1 MTNVETARLDDQDD
15 LTPQQIVAELDK
27 NIVGQA
33 EAKRAV
39 AIAIRNRW
47 RRQRLSKELRDEI
60 APKNIIMIGPTGV
73 GKTEIARR
81 LAKLLH
87 APFVKVEATKY
98 TEVGYVGRDV
108 ESMIRDLLELAIQ
121 MVRGEQRAV
130 VRDKAEQ
137 VVEDRL
143 IDMLVP
149 ARPEPPAGEPA
160 GAEEGAED
168 GFADSAR
175 RREKVRSLL
184 RAGALNDRMVT
195 ITIDEKAVPLA
206 AFSTMGLEQMEPDF
220 QNVFERLIP
229 SRSREQKMTLAEA
242 RKVLFSQEVDRLIDR
257 DKVTALAIERTE
269 QSGIVFLDELDK
281 IVGTDSKAGPDVS
294 RQGVQRDLLPIVEG
308 SAVATKHG
316 TVRTDHVLFIAA
328 GAFHGVKPSDLM
340 PELQGRFPIRVELK
354 DLTEGDFI
362 RILREPSFS
371 LIKQH
376 MALMGAENVRLSFTD
391 GAIEEMSRI
400 AVAANRASQN
410 IGARRLYTILER
422 VLDDVS
428 FRASELGGQ
437 EVSIDAD
444 YVRRQLADVL
454 KSEDLSK
461 YIL

>member
-1 MTNVETARLDDQDD
+1 
-15 LTPQQIVAELDK
+15 
-27 NIVGQA
+27 
-33 EAKRAV
+33 
-39 AIAIRNRW
+39 
-47 RRQRLSKELRDEI
+47 
-60 APKNIIMIGPTGV
+60 
-73 GKTEIARR
+73 
-81 LAKLLH
+81 
-87 APFVKVEATKY
+87 
-98 TEVGYVGRDV
+98 
-108 ESMIRDLLELAIQ
+108 
-121 MVRGEQRAV
+121 
-130 VRDKAEQ
+130 
-137 VVEDRL
+137 
-143 IDMLVP
+143 
-149 ARPEPPAGEPA
+149 
-160 GAEEGAED
+160 
-168 GFADSAR
+168 
-175 RREKVRSLL
+175 
-184 RAGALNDRMVT
+184 
-195 ITIDEKAVPLA
+195 
-206 AFSTMGLEQMEPDF
+206 MEPDF
-220 QNVFERLIP
+220 QNIFERLIP
-229 SRSREQKMTLAEA
+229 SRTREQKMTLAEA
-242 RKVLFSQEVDRLIDR
+242 RAVLFNQEVERLIDR

-316 TVRTDHVLFIAA
+316 TVRTDHILFIAA
-328 GAFHGVKPSDLM
+328 GAFHGPKPSDLM

-354 DLTEGDFI
+354 DLTEADFV

-410 IGARRLYTILER
+410 IGARRLYTILEK

-428 FRASELGGQ
+428 FRANDLAGQ
-437 EVSIDAD
+437 EAPIDAD